1 MRNRRWIILCIAV
14 VSQVASVG
22 ALFGVPFVLP
32 ELREAFGLSIAQ
44 AGTLAGLP
52 ALGLLTTLF
61 GWGVVIDRYGERFTM
76 AASLALTAGCLALL
90 GTVDGVFGAG
100 AVLVCVGAAGGPV
113 NAAGGRLVMS
123 WFEIRRRGLA
133 MGIRQTAQPIGVGGS
148 AALMP
153 LVAERWGFVA
163 AMTLPAAL
171 AIVMVPLVLVF
182 ARPPRTAGDAADDQG
197 ARGDAAPT
205 ADDSPAAKPAAR
217 SPYRHAVIWRVHGAS
232 MLLGVPQFSVM
243 TYALVYLVSEHG
255 WSAPAAGAAVA
266 VTQACGAVNR
276 MLLGVVSDR
285 LGSRLR
291 PVRVLALLSA
301 AALLLLSLSPA
312 LVPDAAV
319 PLLLAC
325 LVLAVSHNGLTF
337 TAVAETAGMAWSG
350 RAMAAQNSLQALSNT
365 VAPVLMGLVI
375 TWLGIDAVY
384 AAAALFCTAAAAVV
398 PAPARRGLR
407 RPRPAG

>member
-1 MRNRRWIILCIAV
+1 MGNRRWIILCIAV
-14 VSQVASVG
+14 VSQIASVG

-32 ELREAFGLSIAQ
+32 ALREEFGLSIAQ

-76 AASLALTAGCLALL
+76 AVSLALTAGCLALL
-90 GTVDGVFGAG
+90 GTADGVFGAG
-100 AVLVCVGAAGGPV
+100 AVLVCVGASGGPV

-123 WFEIRRRGLA
+123 WFEVRRRGLA
-133 MGIRQTAQPIGVGGS
+133 MGIRQTAQPLGIGGS

-163 AMTLPAAL
+163 AMTLPAVL
-171 AIVMVPLVLVF
+171 AVGMVPLVLVF
-182 ARPPRTAGDAADDQG
+182 ARPPRTADSAPDGG
-197 ARGDAAPT
+197 AEAGSSPT
-205 ADDSPAAKPAAR
+205 HRDSLAETTAR

-255 WSAPAAGAAVA
+255 WSAPSAGAAVA
-266 VTQACGAVNR
+266 VTQACGAMSR
-276 MLLGVVSDR
+276 MVLGVVSDR
-285 LGSRLR
+285 MGNRLR

-312 LVPDAAV
+312 LVPEASV

-365 VAPVLMGLVI
+365 LTPVLMGVVI
-375 TWLGIDAVY
+375 TWLGIDAIY
-384 AAAALFCTAAAAVV
+384 AAAALFCAAAAAVV
-398 PAPARRGLR
+398 PAGARARGVCR
-407 RPRPAG
+407 HSR